1 MASAAIDIVANVH
14 LPLPLGKQGVLLF
27 LSCALLVISL
37 GLPSWEMV
45 FQSANLQKNHLF
57 DVMFSIIK
65 CYAIT
70 GCGCWYWPRSGVRR
84 RFWVGDGRPTAAGV
98 AYSHHKALTR

>member
-65 CYAIT
+65 LLCY
-70 GCGCWYWPRSGVRR
+70 YGVRLL
-84 RFWVGDGRPTAAGV
+84 VLAAKWSPQAFLGG
-98 AYSHHKALTR
+98 